1 MLDIKNNLALRS
13 YMNFKQYRDTVDMLE
28 KNNPGVSQKP
38 EKKGIMSFTKNVNRQ
53 KQKVVENSQDKEL
66 RTVLHYVK
74 MIEGMNN
81 GS

>member
-1 MLDIKNNLALRS
+1 MLDAKNNFALRS

-28 KNNPGVSQKP
+28 KNNPDVSQKS